1 MKPLRTPA
9 NSGWSPVMLLT
20 AALFTVPGS
29 PLFAQPNTSDTR
41 LLAQPALSANQVAFA
56 YAGDLWTARLDG
68 SDVRRLTTADGD
80 ENSPVF
86 SPDGKW
92 IAFAANYDG
101 NLDVYVIPAGG
112 GEPRRLTWH
121 PGVDVPQTFTPDG
134 TRILFTSSRQDF
146 SNRYTQLW
154 TVPVIGGPETRLPI
168 PNAAQA
174 TFSPDGK
181 FIAYNPIGRAFEQW
195 KGYRGGRVSQ
205 LWLINTS
212 TWDVEKIPQPA
223 GRSNDVDPMWLD
235 PNVVWFRSDRD
246 GEFNLYKYDR
256 RTRAVTRVTQHSDFP
271 IIAASAGGGK
281 IAYEQ
286 AGWLWLLDPAAGQGK
301 RMTIGVAAD
310 LREPRTRWVKG
321 QDFVRNVSLSPS
333 GARVAFEMRGEIVSV
348 PAEKGDARDLTNT
361 TGAHEREP
369 AWSPDGRSIAYV
381 SDQGGEYRL
390 HIVPQDGKGE
400 HKVIPV
406 HGAGFFFGLDWSPDG
421 KKIAYRDNSQTIYV
435 LDVATG
441 DCRRVASN
449 KSYTPLIS
457 LTYSW
462 SPDSRWLAYTVLT
475 QPLVSELFLYDV
487 QQDKSTSVTDGLS
500 EVTQPVFERNGK
512 YLYVLA
518 STDAGPGLDW
528 FALSTTGLTTTR
540 AIYAI
545 ALTKDAP
552 NPFIRESDE
561 EKIAPAKPDS
571 AKPITTGTAE
581 AGQSAPRQGSGTQS
595 SGQSGGIDFAGIQQR
610 IVAFP
615 VAAAEIQQL
624 AMGEAN
630 QVFYLRRTDG
640 RGVVRRYDIA
650 KRKDDVVVAEANGFE
665 LTRDGKKILYATSGN
680 NWFLQPVATFR
691 AGEGRLNLATV
702 DIQIEPR
709 AEWAQIFDE
718 AWRIN
723 RDYFYATNYHGTD
736 WPGQRTKYAPFIAQA
751 ATRADVDRVIR
762 WMLSELRVGH
772 SYQGPGQRLE
782 APPVVRV
789 GLLGADYEVANGRYR
804 FARILGGLNWNPTL
818 RAPLTEPGVDVR
830 VGDYLLA
837 VNGIQLRTPTNVYAP
852 FENTVG
858 KNTELTVGPNPDG
871 TGSRTVTVVPIA
883 AENGLRNRAWIE
895 GNIRKVDSATGGRV
909 AYVYVPNTG
918 GSGYDSFK
926 RYFYPQAHKDAIIVD
941 ERFNGGGSL
950 ADYYIDILQRPALS
964 WWTTRYGEDLKT
976 PTASIQG
983 PKALLIDETA
993 GSGGDYFPWMFRKLK
1008 IGPLIGQRT
1017 WGGLVGILGFPVL
1030 MDGGTIT
1037 APNLAIWTPDGGFIV
1052 ENEGVAPD
1060 IAVEQTPKDVIAGHD
1075 PQLERAIA
1083 WITEELRKNPPLS
1096 PKRPAF
1102 PDKTRRP

>member
-1 MKPLRTPA
+1 MRATLALLVTVH
-9 NSGWSPVMLLT
+9 WSLVT
-20 AALFTVPGS
+20 AVT
-29 PLFAQPNTSDTR
+29 AQPSTTDTR
-41 LLAQPALSANQVAFA
+41 MLAQPAVSATQIAFA

-80 ENSPVF
+80 EANPVF

-92 IAFAANYDG
+92 IAFAGNYDG
-101 NLDVYVIPAGG
+101 NTDVYLIPAMG
-112 GEPRRLTWH
+112 GEPKRLTWH
-121 PGVDVPQTFTPDG
+121 PGPDLPQAFTPDG
-134 TRILFTSSRQDF
+134 ASVLFTSNRADF

-154 TVPVIGGPETRLPI
+154 TVPVTGGPETRLPI

-174 TFSPDGK
+174 TYSPDGRY
-181 FIAYNPIGRAFEQW
+181 IAYNPIGRAFEQW

-205 LWLINTS
+205 LWLIDTR
-212 TWDVEKIPQPA
+212 TYDVEKIPQPA
-223 GRSNDVDPMWLD
+223 SRSNDVDPMWLD

-256 RTRAVTRVTQHSDFP
+256 RTRAVSRLTQRTDFP
-271 IIAASAGGGK
+271 ILAASAGGGK

-286 AGWLWLLDPAAGQGK
+286 AGWLWLLDPASGPAK
-301 RMTIGVAAD
+301 RLTIGVAAD
-310 LREPRTRWVKG
+310 LREPRARWVKG
-321 QDFVRNVSLSPS
+321 QEFVRNVSVSPS
-333 GARVAFEMRGEIVSV
+333 GARVAFEMRGEIVTV
-348 PAEKGDARDLTNT
+348 PAEKGDPRTLTNT
-361 TGAHEREP
+361 PRAHEREP
-369 AWSPDGRSIAYV
+369 AWSPDGRSVAYV

-390 HIVPQDGKGE
+390 HIAPQDGKGE
-400 HKVIPV
+400 PKVLDL
-406 HGAGFFFGLDWSPDG
+406 HSAGFIFALEWSPDG
-421 KKIAYRDNSQTIYV
+421 KRIAYRDNSQTISIV
-435 LDVATG
+435 EVATG
-441 DCRRVASN
+441 ECKRVASN
-449 KSYTPLIS
+449 RVYTPLIG

-462 SPDSRWLAYTVLT
+462 SPDSRWLAYTVQT
-475 QPLVSELFLYDV
+475 HPLVSELFLYDAV
-487 QQDKSTSVTDGLS
+487 QDRSTSVTDGLS

-518 STDAGPGLDW
+518 STDAGPALDW
-528 FALSTTGLTTTR
+528 FALSSEGQNSTR

-545 ALTKDAP
+545 ALTRDAP
-552 NPFIRESDE
+552 NPFVRESDE
-561 EKIAPAKPDS
+561 EKAVAAKPDS
-571 AKPITTGTAE
+571 AKPISPGTAE
-581 AGQSAPRQGSGTQS
+581 AR
-595 SGQSGGIDFAGIQQR
+595 IDFAGIQQR
-610 IVAFP
+610 IIAFP
-615 VAAAEIQQL
+615 VAPADIQQL

-630 QVFYLRRTDG
+630 QVYYLRRADG
-640 RGVVRRYDIA
+640 KGAIRRYDIA

-665 LTRDGKKILYATSGN
+665 LTRDGKKILYATQGN
-680 NWFLQPVATFR
+680 NWFLQPITGLR
-691 AGEGRLNLATV
+691 PGEGRLNLAAV
-702 DIQIEPR
+702 DLQIEPR

-723 RDYFYATNYHGTD
+723 RDYFYATNYHGVN
-736 WPGQRTKYAPFIAQA
+736 WAAQRAKYAPFIAQA

-772 SYQGPGQRLE
+772 SYQGAGQRLSQ
-782 APPVVRV
+782 PTRVGV

-804 FARILGGLNWNPTL
+804 IAKIYGGLNWNPTL

-830 VGDYLLA
+830 AGDYLLA
-837 VNGIQLRTPTNVYAP
+837 VNGVALRPPTNLYAP

-858 KNTELTVGPNPDG
+858 KSTEITVGPNPDG
-871 TGSRTVTVVPIA
+871 SGSRTVSVVPIA
-883 AENGLRNRAWIE
+883 AENALRNRAWIE
-895 GNIRKVDSATGGRV
+895 GNLRKVDSATGGRV

-918 GSGYDSFK
+918 TAGYISFK

-950 ADYYIDILQRPALS
+950 ADYYIDLLQRPALS
-964 WWTTRYGEDLKT
+964 WWAMRYGEDLKT

-1052 ENEGVAPD
+1052 ENEGVPPD

-1083 WITEELRKNPPLS
+1083 WVNEELRKNPPQN
-1096 PKRPAF
+1096 PRRPAF
-1102 PDKTRRP
+1102 PDKTKRP